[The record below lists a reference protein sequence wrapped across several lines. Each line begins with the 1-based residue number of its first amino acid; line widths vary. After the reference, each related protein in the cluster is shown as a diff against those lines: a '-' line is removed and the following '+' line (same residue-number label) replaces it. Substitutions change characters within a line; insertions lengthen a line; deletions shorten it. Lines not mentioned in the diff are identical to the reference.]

1 MIIIQ
6 GVDYMFLRKLGKRG
20 VAMTEYAVLLAFVA
34 AIGGSF
40 ASDNE
45 LSGSITNAVSK
56 AASAIGLV
64 SEADGPHAL
73 RVASS
78 IDAKFRDYLEKQTGI
93 MYTHA
98 KGLVDKLNGSE
109 LLAVEMN
116 MAGTMNKIWYKDA
129 EGNIKSTTQC
139 DTSSLNKAYDDGWN
153 NNPYCAT
160 FSDANRPAELKNASM
175 YVAYDQYGNVVQSRS
190 EIADKTTS
198 IYATNKDSITYDDG
212 SKFSKFGETTHL
224 EYDDSKGGFYASEVY
239 NGKNLVP

>member
-1 MIIIQ
+1 
-6 GVDYMFLRKLGKRG
+6 MFLRKLGKRG

-40 ASDNE
+40 ASDNG

-98 KGLVDKLNGSE
+98 KGLVDNKLGGSE

-129 EGNIKSTTQC
+129 EGNIQSTTKC
-139 DTSSLNKAYDDGWN
+139 DTGSLDKAYADGWKK
-153 NNPYCAT
+153 NPYCAT
-160 FSDANRPAELKNASM
+160 FSGANRPAELNNASM

-198 IYATNKDSITYDDG
+198 IYATNKDSITYDNG
-212 SKFSKFGETTHL
+212 STFSKFGETTHL

-239 NGKNLVP
+239 HGKTLVQ